1 MAGKTYNISIST
13 GNTPLVKNVALLA
26 AGAVAA
32 SVFAALRR
40 RLAPRGGVAG
50 AAKAGAADANRST
63 TSSAGGGAGAYET
76 RKAVDEYLQFH
87 YGRAEEL
94 LPYSNGPKVGS
105 RGGRGGTGA
114 GRLAQ
119 QRHGRA
125 QGGAAAVPRH
135 GAMRQLC
142 PAALA
147 PAKGPSWQRP
157 GLLPL
162 LLALLFPPQPQC
174 RPPAVNGFAHL
185 FGCGRQSSAVRP
197 LFAALQEAL
206 DFAARLAALCEQHCT
221 ALQDFTGEQPDTIA
235 LDVGCAVVSGRHG
248 PALGWAYRRRA
259 CVGGEGCMHRGAEVE
274 TRQSQP
280 RKRTPQSHPG
290 KRKSRGPAA
299 TQ

>member
-40 RLAPRGGVAG
+40 RLAPHGGVAG

-105 RGGRGGTGA
+105 RGGGRGGTGA

-125 QGGAAAVPRH
+125 QGGTAAVPRH

-142 PAALA
+142 LAARGSSQGAQLAAPWAATPAPGTSLSSSVPMPAPGCEWLRTSFRLWSSIQRRRTPFCRPAGGAGLCCAAGGPLRAALHSA
-147 PAKGPSWQRP
+147 A
-157 GLLPL
+157 GLY
-162 LLALLFPPQPQC
+162 
-174 RPPAVNGFAHL
+174 G
-185 FGCGRQSSAVRP
+185 G
-197 LFAALQEAL
+197 AA
-206 DFAARLAALCEQHCT
+206 
-221 ALQDFTGEQPDTIA
+221 
-235 LDVGCAVVSGRHG
+235 
-248 PALGWAYRRRA
+248 
-259 CVGGEGCMHRGAEVE
+259 
-274 TRQSQP
+274 
-280 RKRTPQSHPG
+280 
-290 KRKSRGPAA
+290 
-299 TQ
+299 